1 MWHLLEAVQF
11 SGSHVWGDLK
21 TVIDFHLSREEML
34 SQSSLVSSMSFD
46 EPVCLAFVS
55 MFYVLGPSLFGRISV
70 RPDPA
75 PARFLHSTFPMTL
88 FALRA
93 FHFLAALAEFFRSA
107 HRALQSPAHIQGSL
121 RSPA

>member
-55 MFYVLGPSLFGRISV
+55 MVTCSAQASSGGSAYVLIPPLPVSYTQLFR
-70 RPDPA
+70 
-75 PARFLHSTFPMTL
+75 
-88 FALRA
+88 
-93 FHFLAALAEFFRSA
+93 
-107 HRALQSPAHIQGSL
+107 
-121 RSPA
+121 